1 MAAPHIAGLASYLA
15 ETQNLT
21 TPAQIEAAVRA
32 HFQFFGYYDWL
43 LGTPIYMPRL

>member
-32 HFQFFGYYDWL
+32 HFRFFGGFPVYVPGL
-43 LGTPIYMPRL
+43 

>member
-32 HFQFFGYYDWL
+32 HFQFYGYYDH
-43 LGTPIYMPRL
+43 LGFPIYMPVL